1 MASQGE
7 VPLISSSW
15 PGAQSLDLN
24 DLMAELRARV
34 SAARRS
40 QDRLS
45 ELLDAV
51 VAISAAAEG
60 SKAGA
65 VAADPLS
72 HRTVG
77 VALDGSAWAELRAAR
92 QPVLLTAAAASSANP
107 GLRDDLA
114 RVLGVAADS

>member
-15 PGAQSLDLN
+15 PGAQSLDLE

-51 VAISAAAEG
+51 VAVSAAAEG
-60 SKAGA
+60 SNAGA
-65 VAADPLS
+65 VMADPLS

-77 VALDGSAWAELRAAR
+77 VALDGNAWAELRAAR
-92 QPVLLTAAAASSANP
+92 QPVLLTAAASPANP

-114 RVLGVAADS
+114 RALGVAADS

>member
-15 PGAQSLDLN
+15 PGAQSLDLE
-24 DLMAELRARV
+24 DLMAELRVRV

-77 VALDGSAWAELRAAR
+77 VALDGSAWAELHARANR
-92 QPVLLTAAAASSANP
+92 SCSRPPRPRRRTLVCVTTSLEFS
-107 GLRDDLA
+107 
-114 RVLGVAADS
+114 GVAADS